1 MMALSFQKASRKE
14 LKARVALLG
23 PAGSGKSY
31 TALRLAFALAGPD
44 GKVAG
49 IDTEHRSL
57 SKYVGEAP
65 DGPRWDFDVMELE
78 TFSPDT
84 YVEGIHLAE
93 TAGYAVLIIDSLSHA
108 WAGKNG
114 LLEFVDE
121 TAKKKAIRTGGSA
134 NNFDAWREATP
145 KHNALVE
152 AMLASKLHLIVTM
165 RVKTE
170 YVQEKDERGK
180 TVIRKVG
187 LQPVQRDGLEYEFDV
202 VADMDMDN
210 NLIVSKT
217 RCVPLRGR
225 LFAMPGPDMAAILA
239 RWLSEGAPTP
249 EQKPTPE
256 PKRCPPKPAPAQ
268 IISNDHTL
276 DLPVIMA
283 QMDAKEPEKDSK
295 EYKLLRD
302 LQGRIFGCIKREA
315 EATTIAVDR
324 EQVYK
329 DIKAAWDIDSLHQF
343 PYDLIDAKELWEQ
356 AIKAWFAAKLAQWV
370 PA

>member
-1 MMALSFQKASRKE
+1 MALSFQKASRKE

-31 TALRLAFALAGPD
+31 TALRLAFALAGPN

-57 SKYVGEAP
+57 SKYVDEAP
-65 DGPRWDFDVMELE
+65 DGQRWDFDVMELE

-93 TAGYAVLIIDSLSHA
+93 KAGYAVLIIDSLSHA

-121 TAKKKAIRTGGSA
+121 TAKKKAMRTGGSA

-256 PKRCPPKPAPAQ
+256 PKRRPPKPAPARVVPNGEGKATEKATPVVLPDMPPQ
-268 IISNDHTL
+268 QEPHWIDAPDVRTRFWTYAKGTL
-276 DLPVIMA
+276 GLNEDQVY
-283 QMDAKEPEKDSK
+283 DALGVSSIHQ
-295 EYKLLRD
+295 Y
-302 LQGRIFGCIKREA
+302 QGTKADAMKALEAYAKKVRQA
-315 EATTIAVDR
+315 EAAEETTR
-324 EQVYK
+324 QE
-329 DIKAAWDIDSLHQF
+329 
-343 PYDLIDAKELWEQ
+343 
-356 AIKAWFAAKLAQWV
+356 AIPL
-370 PA
+370 